1 MINRVLIRIKVVQ
14 MLYSYLLTR
23 NEFKIEQA
31 PGPEAT
37 RDARFAYRLYLDL
50 IMLVMELSG
59 QQIAA
64 HRPSMQAAIMANRF
78 MSTSPLA
85 RALGL
90 DEQIRVAIA
99 PAAADAPLLDKTLAA
114 VFDAITR
121 SETYLKH
128 SRRRDR
134 SLTTDVEFWS
144 WALGDII
151 SRNEVFI
158 ETARSLPDFTM
169 TGYSRAFAMLAAT
182 INSYT
187 DNREMLAEARN
198 NLDFSL
204 TKAYDLYHSLLNLAI
219 QITDLQ
225 ATRLD
230 AAKHKYMPTEADLHP
245 DTRFIDNRFI
255 AALRA
260 NPELKEYGRHHA
272 ISWADNG
279 ENTTLRIIL
288 NAILESETYRAYMA
302 APGSSWERDCELWRE
317 IFRKIILP
325 GDALAEALES
335 MSIFWNDDLEI
346 MGTFVTK
353 TIKQYAGS
361 KKEGADIH
369 LLPKYKDD
377 EDARFGM
384 TLFTD
389 VIEHREE
396 YRGLIDRFINP
407 EQWDTE
413 RLAFM
418 DIVVMMAAIA
428 ELLRFPGI
436 PVPVT
441 LNEYIEIANSYST
454 PRSGQFVNG
463 VLFSVLN
470 YLKAE
475 NMLDKPIHSL
485 RK

>member
-23 NEFKIEQA
+23 NEFKVEPA
-31 PGPEAT
+31 PGPDCT

-59 QQIAA
+59 QRVGN
-64 HRPSMQAAIMANRF
+64 HRPAMQAAISANHF
-78 MSTSPLA
+78 LSTSPLA

-90 DEQIRVAIA
+90 DEQVRIAIA
-99 PAAADAPLLDKTLAA
+99 PAISDISAFDSALASI
-114 VFDAITR
+114 FDTITR

-128 SRRRDR
+128 SRKRDR
-134 SLTTDVEFWS
+134 SLVSDVEFWT
-144 WALGDII
+144 WALNDVI
-151 SRNEVFI
+151 SRNEVFV
-158 ETARSLPDFTM
+158 EATRSLPDFTM
-169 TGYSRAFAMLAAT
+169 AGFRKAFSMVNTT
-182 INSYT
+182 IRSYT
-187 DNREMLAEARN
+187 DNREMLVEARE
-198 NLDFSL
+198 NLEHSL
-204 TKAYDLYHSLLNLAI
+204 TKAYDLYNALLNLAI
-219 QITDLQ
+219 QLTDMQ
-225 ATRLD
+225 ARRLD
-230 AAKHKYMPTEADLHP
+230 AARHKFMPTEADLNP

-255 AALRA
+255 AAIEA
-260 NPELKEYGRHHA
+260 NAELQQYAKNRP
-272 ISWADNG
+272 IDWADDDV
-279 ENTTLRIIL
+279 TLRLIL
-288 NAILESETYRAYMA
+288 NSILDSDVYKAYMA
-302 APGSSWERDCELWRE
+302 EPGSSWERDCELWRE
-317 IFRKIILP
+317 LFRKVILP

-335 MSIFWNDDLEI
+335 KSIFWNDDVDI

-353 TIKQYAGS
+353 TIKQFAAS
-361 KKEGADIH
+361 KKDGADVH
-369 LLPKYKDD
+369 LLPKYKDE

-384 TLFTD
+384 ALFTD
-389 VIEHREE
+389 AVDHREE

-428 ELLRFPGI
+428 ELLRFPAI
-436 PVPVT
+436 PVAVT

-454 PRSGQFVNG
+454 ARSGQFVNG
-463 VLFSVLN
+463 VLFSIIN

-475 NMLDKPIHSL
+475 GKLDKPVTNT

>member
-23 NEFKIEQA
+23 NEFKIEAA
-31 PGPEAT
+31 PGPDAT

-50 IMLVMELSG
+50 IMLIMELSG
-59 QQIAA
+59 QRVGT
-64 HRPSMQAAIMANRF
+64 HRPAMLGAISSNRF

-90 DEQIRVAIA
+90 DEQVRVAIS
-99 PAAADAPLLDKTLAA
+99 PATPDMSG
-114 VFDAITR
+114 FDAALTSIFDTLTN

-128 SRRRDR
+128 SRKRDR
-134 SLTTDVEFWS
+134 SLLTDVEFWS
-144 WALGDII
+144 WALKDVVEKNEAFIEA
-151 SRNEVFI
+151 SRN
-158 ETARSLPDFTM
+158 LPDFTM
-169 TGYSRAFAMLAAT
+169 AGFRKAFSMLAIT
-182 INSYT
+182 IHSYT
-187 DNREMLAEARN
+187 DNREMLVEARE
-198 NLDFSL
+198 NLELSL
-204 TKAYDLYHSLLNLAI
+204 TKAYDLYNALLNLAI
-219 QITDLQ
+219 ELTDLQ
-225 ATRLD
+225 ARRLD
-230 AAKHKYMPTEADLHP
+230 AAKHKYMPTQADLNP

-255 AALRA
+255 AALEA
-260 NPELKEYGRHHA
+260 NPELREYAKNRP
-272 ISWADNG
+272 IDWSDDD
-279 ENTTLRIIL
+279 TTLRLLL
-288 NAILESETYRAYMA
+288 NSILESDTYKAYMA
-302 APGSSWERDCELWRE
+302 EPGSSWERDCELWRE
-317 IFRKIILP
+317 LFRKVILP

-335 MSIFWNDDLEI
+335 KSIFWNDDVDI

-353 TIKQYAGS
+353 TIKQFTSS

-389 VIEHREE
+389 AVDHREE

-407 EQWDTE
+407 EQWDTD

-428 ELLRFPGI
+428 ELLRFPAI
-436 PVPVT
+436 PVAVT

-463 VLFSVLN
+463 VLFSVIN

-475 NMLDKPIHSL
+475 DMLDKPVTSA